1 MPKQKMSP
9 DEFSACRK
17 RLEQVWKNRVV
28 DEGLLHRAWHDA
40 QEVAALLYE
49 AFGATQVFVF
59 GSLTEPMW
67 FTKGSDI
74 DIAVSGLSND
84 LYDKAR
90 IKIMNFDSA
99 FKIDLINFDTSKG
112 LFRERIKHQAISIE
126 KGTRPVLWQ
135 TLYKHLQRQVF
146 PAEDG
151 DIYEMNR
158 KRLTQRIND
167 ELEKIDG
174 ILERIQRGLD
184 NIDVLPIAAREFIE
198 NTIATDLADVY
209 RGVENIFLRIAREV
223 DMHVP
228 TGSRWHTFNS
238 KFLACKL
245 CQKGLLT
252 QMTEKRPERPP
263 VISENTSLQLEDL
276 LDFRHKVNNIYGREL
291 RYEKT
296 IPHAKSIDLL
306 FAKVSQDLNTFTDS
320 LEKREEDALKC
331 KNQ

>member
-9 DEFSACRK
+9 DELSACRK

-112 LFRERIKHQAISIE
+112 LFRERIKYQAIPIE

-184 NIDVLPIAAREFIE
+184 NIDVLPIVAREFIE

-209 RGVENIFLRIAREV
+209 RGVESIFLRIAREV

-228 TGSRWHTFNS
+228 TGSRWHKNL
-238 KFLACKL
+238 LA
-245 CQKGLLT
+245 

-263 VISENTSLQLEDL
+263 VISESTSLQLEEL

-320 LEKREEDALKC
+320 LEKREDSLEKREEDA
-331 KNQ
+331 

>member
-9 DEFSACRK
+9 GELSACRK
-17 RLEQVWKNRVV
+17 RLEQVWKNRVM
-28 DEGLLHRAWHDA
+28 DEGLLHQAWHTA
-40 QEVAALLYE
+40 HEVAMLLYDQFN
-49 AFGATQVFVF
+49 ASQVFVF

-84 LYDKAR
+84 TYDKAYGKV
-90 IKIMNFDSA
+90 IYFDA
-99 FKIDLINFDTSKG
+99 PFKIDFINFDRLKG
-112 LFRERIKHQAISIE
+112 FFRERVKHQAILIE
-126 KGTRPVLWQ
+126 RGVQPPNGVTDAWQ

-146 PAEDG
+146 PTEDG
-151 DIYEMNR
+151 DVYEMNR

-167 ELEKIDG
+167 ELDKIDG

-184 NIDVLPIAAREFIE
+184 NIDVLPVQAREFIE
-198 NTIATDLADVY
+198 NTIATDLADIY
-209 RGVENIFLRIAREV
+209 RGIENIFLRIAREV

-228 TGSRWHTFNS
+228 TGSRWHKNL
-238 KFLACKL
+238 LA
-245 CQKGLLT
+245 

-291 RYEKT
+291 KYEKT
-296 IPHAKSIDLL
+296 IPHAKSIDTL

-320 LEKREEDALKC
+320 LEKREEDA
-331 KNQ
+331 